1 MHRDTTYPLA
11 IRNMPD
17 MVSLLME
24 EKFRKENI
32 PSLLYSPQICQRNL
46 FCVSLDGFSHTIR
59 EMQQNS
65 LHQNLTITQF
75 FSSIDD

>member
-59 EMQQNS
+59 ER
-65 LHQNLTITQF
+65 
-75 FSSIDD
+75 